1 MKTLERIIKIKE
13 NDMKK
18 SLLTKALLTFSV
30 IGTVFAFSN
39 TVKAADNY
47 ELVWSDEFNGNYLD
61 TNTWNYEIGTGSW
74 GWGNNEQQ
82 YYTDRNIKV
91 SNGTMKITAKR
102 EDYGGMKYTS
112 SRITTKNKKN
122 FKYGKIEARIKMP
135 KFKGVWPAFW
145 MLGANQDSVG
155 WPKCG
160 EIDIM
165 EAINDENLV
174 YGTLHWFN
182 DPGNNNADSGSSAAV
197 ADRTEYHV
205 YGVEWTA
212 DKLRWYVDG
221 KVYRTM
227 DVSNDSFSEVRKEYF
242 VIFNM
247 AIGGQ
252 WPGYDIDETAFPATM
267 EVDWVRAYK
276 KVEETTTKYTG
287 PMITV
292 TEDAV
297 ETCSEKWGSY
307 FGSGWAGA
315 SGTSKSTDKAV
326 TGATMN
332 ITSIGNSQWGVQQYL
347 KGLHY
352 YPGRTY
358 NYSFTMTSDVDKR
371 VFVKVAGDGD
381 EQIFGEYID
390 LKARVPYNFSRQ
402 VTLAKDMEGVL
413 DLYFGMGKCDGDA
426 AATNSAANITLSN
439 VSFKTT
445 TQIPDP
451 NYNNGE
457 STTNKT
463 TLPSEEKTT
472 TNNGV
477 TTTNNGLTTT
487 GNGVTTTSKVVVSR
501 PGKVSVKKVVRS
513 KNNRNIKIN
522 IKKVKGVTGYQI
534 KYSTNKKLKKAKTV
548 TTKSV
553 KKTLKKL
560 KKKTYYIQVRAYV
573 VKSGNVKVTGD
584 WSKIKK
590 VKVRK

>member
-1 MKTLERIIKIKE
+1 
-13 NDMKK
+13 MKK

-160 EIDIM
+160 EIDIV

-182 DPGNNNADSGSSAAV
+182 DPGNNNADSGSSVAV

-292 TEDAV
+292 TENAV
-297 ETCSEKWGSY
+297 ETCSGKWGSY
-307 FGSGWAGA
+307 FGSDWAGA

-402 VTLAKDMEGVL
+402 VTLAEDMEGVL

-477 TTTNNGLTTT
+477 TTTNNGVTTT
-487 GNGVTTTSKVVVSR
+487 GSGVTTTSKVVVSR

-573 VKSGNVKVTGD
+573 VKSGNVKITGD

>member
-1 MKTLERIIKIKE
+1 
-13 NDMKK
+13 MKK

-174 YGTLHWFN
+174 YGTLHWFH
-182 DPGNNNADSGSSAAV
+182 DPGNNNADSGSSVAV

-402 VTLAKDMEGVL
+402 VTLAEDMEGVL

-477 TTTNNGLTTT
+477 TTTNNGVTTT
-487 GNGVTTTSKVVVSR
+487 CNGVTTTSKVVVSR

-573 VKSGNVKVTGD
+573 VKSGNVKITGD

>member
-1 MKTLERIIKIKE
+1 
-13 NDMKK
+13 MKK

-160 EIDIM
+160 EIDIV

-174 YGTLHWFN
+174 YGTLHWFH
-182 DPGNNNADSGSSAAV
+182 DPGNNNADSGSSVAV
-197 ADRTEYHV
+197 ANRTEYHV

-252 WPGYDIDETAFPATM
+252 WPGYNIDETAFPATM

-402 VTLAKDMEGVL
+402 VTLAEDMEGVL

-477 TTTNNGLTTT
+477 TTTNNGVTTT
-487 GNGVTTTSKVVVSR
+487 GSGVTTTSKVVVSR

>member
-1 MKTLERIIKIKE
+1 
-13 NDMKK
+13 MKK

-47 ELVWSDEFNGNYLD
+47 ELVWSDEFNGNSLD

-82 YYTDRNIKV
+82 YYTDRNIRV

-102 EDYGGMKYTS
+102 EDYGRMKYTS

-182 DPGNNNADSGSSAAV
+182 DPGNNNADSGSSVAV
-197 ADRTEYHV
+197 ADRTEYHA

-252 WPGYDIDETAFPATM
+252 WPGYNIDETAFPATM

-297 ETCSEKWGSY
+297 ETCSGKWGSY
-307 FGSGWAGA
+307 FGSDWAGA
-315 SGTSKSTDKAV
+315 SGTLKSTDKAV

-358 NYSFTMTSDVDKR
+358 NYSFTMKSDVNKR

-381 EQIFGEYID
+381 EEIFGEYID
-390 LKARVPYNFSRQ
+390 LKAGVPYNFSRQ

-477 TTTNNGLTTT
+477 TTTNNGVTTT

-534 KYSTNKKLKKAKTV
+534 KYSINKKLKKAKTV

>member
-1 MKTLERIIKIKE
+1 
-13 NDMKK
+13 MKK

-160 EIDIM
+160 EIDIV

-182 DPGNNNADSGSSAAV
+182 DPGNNNADSGSSVAV
-197 ADRTEYHV
+197 ANRTEYHV

-297 ETCSEKWGSY
+297 ETCSGKWGSY
-307 FGSGWAGA
+307 FGSDWAGA

-477 TTTNNGLTTT
+477 TTTNNGVTTT
-487 GNGVTTTSKVVVSR
+487 GSGVTTTSKVVVSR

>member
-1 MKTLERIIKIKE
+1 
-13 NDMKK
+13 MKK
-18 SLLTKALLTFSV
+18 SLLTFSV

-47 ELVWSDEFNGNYLD
+47 ELVWSDEFNGNSLD

-182 DPGNNNADSGSSAAV
+182 DPGNNNADSGSSVAV

-252 WPGYDIDETAFPATM
+252 WPGYNIDETAFPATM

-297 ETCSEKWGSY
+297 ETCSGKWGSY
-307 FGSGWAGA
+307 FGSDWAGA

-402 VTLAKDMEGVL
+402 VTLAEDMEGVL

-477 TTTNNGLTTT
+477 TTTGNGVTTT

>member
-1 MKTLERIIKIKE
+1 MERIIKIKE

-182 DPGNNNADSGSSAAV
+182 DPGNNNADSGSSVAV

-252 WPGYDIDETAFPATM
+252 WPGYNIDETAFPATM

-297 ETCSEKWGSY
+297 ETCSGKWGSY
-307 FGSGWAGA
+307 FGSDWAGA

-402 VTLAKDMEGVL
+402 VTLAEDMEGVL

>member
-1 MKTLERIIKIKE
+1 MERIIKIKE

-160 EIDIM
+160 EIDIV

-182 DPGNNNADSGSSAAV
+182 DPGNNNADSGSSVAV
-197 ADRTEYHV
+197 ANRTEYHV

-297 ETCSEKWGSY
+297 ETCSGKWGSY
-307 FGSGWAGA
+307 FGSDWAGA

-402 VTLAKDMEGVL
+402 VTLAEDMEGVL

-477 TTTNNGLTTT
+477 TTTGS
-487 GNGVTTTSKVVVSR
+487 GVTTTSKVVVSR

-573 VKSGNVKVTGD
+573 VKSGNVKITGD

>member
-1 MKTLERIIKIKE
+1 
-13 NDMKK
+13 MKK

-47 ELVWSDEFNGNYLD
+47 ELVWSDEFNGNSLD

-174 YGTLHWFN
+174 YGTLHWFH
-182 DPGNNNADSGSSAAV
+182 DPGNNNADSGSSVAV
-197 ADRTEYHV
+197 ANRTEYHV

-307 FGSGWAGA
+307 FGSDWAGA

-402 VTLAKDMEGVL
+402 VTLAEDMEGVL

>member
-1 MKTLERIIKIKE
+1 
-13 NDMKK
+13 MKK

-182 DPGNNNADSGSSAAV
+182 DPGNNNADSGSSVAV

-252 WPGYDIDETAFPATM
+252 WPGYNIDETAFPATM

-276 KVEETTTKYTG
+276 KVEGTTTKYTG

-402 VTLAKDMEGVL
+402 VTLAEDMEGVL

-477 TTTNNGLTTT
+477 TTTNNGVTTT
-487 GNGVTTTSKVVVSR
+487 GSGVTTTSKVVVSR

>member
-1 MKTLERIIKIKE
+1 
-13 NDMKK
+13 MKK

-160 EIDIM
+160 EIDIV

-182 DPGNNNADSGSSAAV
+182 DPGNNNADSGSSVAV

-297 ETCSEKWGSY
+297 ETCSGKWGSY

-390 LKARVPYNFSRQ
+390 LKAGVPYNFSRQ

-477 TTTNNGLTTT
+477 TTTNNEVTTT

-501 PGKVSVKKVVRS
+501 LGKVSVKKVVRS

>member
-1 MKTLERIIKIKE
+1 MERIIKIKE

-160 EIDIM
+160 EIDIV

-182 DPGNNNADSGSSAAV
+182 DPGNNNADSGSSVAV

-212 DKLRWYVDG
+212 DKLRWYMDG

-402 VTLAKDMEGVL
+402 VTLAEDMEGVL

-477 TTTNNGLTTT
+477 TTTNNEVTTT

-573 VKSGNVKVTGD
+573 VKPGNVKVTGN

>member
-1 MKTLERIIKIKE
+1 
-13 NDMKK
+13 MKK

-160 EIDIM
+160 EIDIV

-182 DPGNNNADSGSSAAV
+182 DPGNNNADSGSSVAV
-197 ADRTEYHV
+197 ANRTEYHV

-297 ETCSEKWGSY
+297 ETCSGKWGSY
-307 FGSGWAGA
+307 FGSDWAGA

-402 VTLAKDMEGVL
+402 VTLAEDMEGVL

-477 TTTNNGLTTT
+477 TTT

>member
-1 MKTLERIIKIKE
+1 
-13 NDMKK
+13 MKK

-160 EIDIM
+160 EIDIV

-182 DPGNNNADSGSSAAV
+182 DPGNNNADSGSSVAV
-197 ADRTEYHV
+197 ADRTEYYV

-252 WPGYDIDETAFPATM
+252 WPGYNIDETAFPATM

-402 VTLAKDMEGVL
+402 VTLAEDMEGVL

-477 TTTNNGLTTT
+477 TTTNNEVTTT

-573 VKSGNVKVTGD
+573 VKPGNVKVTGD

>member
-1 MKTLERIIKIKE
+1 MERIIKIKE

-160 EIDIM
+160 EIDIV

-174 YGTLHWFN
+174 YGTLHWFH
-182 DPGNNNADSGSSAAV
+182 DPGNNNADSGSSVAV

-307 FGSGWAGA
+307 FGSDWAGA

-402 VTLAKDMEGVL
+402 VTLAEDMEGVL

>member
-1 MKTLERIIKIKE
+1 
-13 NDMKK
+13 MKK

-160 EIDIM
+160 EIDIV

-182 DPGNNNADSGSSAAV
+182 DPGNNNADSGSSVAV
-197 ADRTEYHV
+197 SDRTEYHV

-297 ETCSEKWGSY
+297 ETCSGKWGSY
-307 FGSGWAGA
+307 FGSDWAGA

-402 VTLAKDMEGVL
+402 VTLAEDMEGVL

-477 TTTNNGLTTT
+477 TTTNNGVTTT
-487 GNGVTTTSKVVVSR
+487 GSGVTTTSKVVVSR

>member
-1 MKTLERIIKIKE
+1 MERIIKIKE

-47 ELVWSDEFNGNYLD
+47 ELVWSDEFNGNSLD

-174 YGTLHWFN
+174 YGTLHWFH
-182 DPGNNNADSGSSAAV
+182 DPGNNNADSGSSVAV

-371 VFVKVAGDGD
+371 VFVKVAGDSD

-402 VTLAKDMEGVL
+402 VTLAEDMEGVL

-477 TTTNNGLTTT
+477 TTTGNGVTTT
-487 GNGVTTTSKVVVSR
+487 GSGVTTTSKVVVSR

>member
-1 MKTLERIIKIKE
+1 
-13 NDMKK
+13 MKK

-47 ELVWSDEFNGNYLD
+47 ELVWSDEFNGNSLD

-102 EDYGGMKYTS
+102 EDYGGRKYTS

-160 EIDIM
+160 EIDIV

-174 YGTLHWFN
+174 YGTLHWFH
-182 DPGNNNADSGSSAAV
+182 DPGNNNADSGSSVAV

-252 WPGYDIDETAFPATM
+252 WPGYNIDETAFPATM

-402 VTLAKDMEGVL
+402 VTLAEDMEGVL

-477 TTTNNGLTTT
+477 TTTGNGVTTT

>member
-1 MKTLERIIKIKE
+1 MERIIKIKE

-160 EIDIM
+160 EIDIV

-182 DPGNNNADSGSSAAV
+182 DPGNNNADSGSSVAV
-197 ADRTEYHV
+197 ANRTEYHV

-297 ETCSEKWGSY
+297 ETCSGKWGSY
-307 FGSGWAGA
+307 FGSDWAGA

-390 LKARVPYNFSRQ
+390 LKAGVPYNFSRQ

-477 TTTNNGLTTT
+477 TTTNNGVTTT

>member
-1 MKTLERIIKIKE
+1 
-13 NDMKK
+13 MKK

-182 DPGNNNADSGSSAAV
+182 DPGNNNADSGSSVAV

-252 WPGYDIDETAFPATM
+252 WPGYNIDETAFPATM

-297 ETCSEKWGSY
+297 ETCSGKWGSY
-307 FGSGWAGA
+307 FGSDWAGA

-390 LKARVPYNFSRQ
+390 LKARVPYNFSRK
-402 VTLAKDMEGVL
+402 VTLAEDMEGVL

-463 TLPSEEKTT
+463 TLPSEDKTT

-477 TTTNNGLTTT
+477 TTTNNGVTTT
-487 GNGVTTTSKVVVSR
+487 GNGVTTTYKVVVSR

>member
-1 MKTLERIIKIKE
+1 
-13 NDMKK
+13 MKK

-160 EIDIM
+160 EIDIV

-182 DPGNNNADSGSSAAV
+182 DPGNNNADSGSSVAV
-197 ADRTEYHV
+197 ANRTEYHV

-297 ETCSEKWGSY
+297 ETCSGKWGSY
-307 FGSGWAGA
+307 FGSDWAGA

-390 LKARVPYNFSRQ
+390 LKAGVPYNFSRQ
-402 VTLAKDMEGVL
+402 VTLAEDMEGVL

>member
-1 MKTLERIIKIKE
+1 
-13 NDMKK
+13 MKK

-182 DPGNNNADSGSSAAV
+182 DPGNNNADSGSSVAV
-197 ADRTEYHV
+197 ANRTEYHV

-252 WPGYDIDETAFPATM
+252 WPGYNIDETAFPATM

-276 KVEETTTKYTG
+276 KVEGTTTKYTG

-307 FGSGWAGA
+307 FGSDWAGA

-402 VTLAKDMEGVL
+402 VTLAEDMEGVL

-477 TTTNNGLTTT
+477 TTTNNEVTTT

>member
-1 MKTLERIIKIKE
+1 
-13 NDMKK
+13 MKK

-47 ELVWSDEFNGNYLD
+47 ELVWSDEFNGNSLD

-160 EIDIM
+160 EIDIV

-174 YGTLHWFN
+174 YGTLHWFH
-182 DPGNNNADSGSSAAV
+182 DPGNNNADSGSSVAV
-197 ADRTEYHV
+197 ANRTEYHV

-307 FGSGWAGA
+307 FGSDWAGA

-358 NYSFTMTSDVDKR
+358 NFSFTMTSDVDKR

-402 VTLAKDMEGVL
+402 VTLSEDMEGVL

-477 TTTNNGLTTT
+477 TTTNNGVTTT
-487 GNGVTTTSKVVVSR
+487 GSGVTTTSKVVVSR

>member
-1 MKTLERIIKIKE
+1 MERIIKIKE

-30 IGTVFAFSN
+30 IGMVFAFSN

-47 ELVWSDEFNGNYLD
+47 ELVWSDEFNGNSLD

-182 DPGNNNADSGSSAAV
+182 DPGNNNADSGSSVAV
-197 ADRTEYHV
+197 ANRTEYHV

-297 ETCSEKWGSY
+297 ETCSGKWGSY
-307 FGSGWAGA
+307 FGSDWAGA

-402 VTLAKDMEGVL
+402 VTLAEDMEGVL

-477 TTTNNGLTTT
+477 TTTNNGVTTT

>member
-1 MKTLERIIKIKE
+1 
-13 NDMKK
+13 MKK

-160 EIDIM
+160 EIDIV

-174 YGTLHWFN
+174 YGTLHWFH
-182 DPGNNNADSGSSAAV
+182 DPGNNNADSGSSVAV

-297 ETCSEKWGSY
+297 ETCSGKWGSY
-307 FGSGWAGA
+307 FGSDWAGA

-402 VTLAKDMEGVL
+402 VTLAEDMEGVL

-477 TTTNNGLTTT
+477 TTTNNGVTTT
-487 GNGVTTTSKVVVSR
+487 GNGVITTSKVVVSR

>member
-1 MKTLERIIKIKE
+1 
-13 NDMKK
+13 MKK

-160 EIDIM
+160 EIDIV

-182 DPGNNNADSGSSAAV
+182 DPGNNNADSGSSVAV

-252 WPGYDIDETAFPATM
+252 WPGYNIDETAFPATM

-297 ETCSEKWGSY
+297 ETCSGKWGSY

-402 VTLAKDMEGVL
+402 VTLAEDMEGVL

-477 TTTNNGLTTT
+477 TTT

-501 PGKVSVKKVVRS
+501 PGKVNVKKVVRS

>member
-1 MKTLERIIKIKE
+1 
-13 NDMKK
+13 
-18 SLLTKALLTFSV
+18 
-30 IGTVFAFSN
+30 
-39 TVKAADNY
+39 
-47 ELVWSDEFNGNYLD
+47 
-61 TNTWNYEIGTGSW
+61 
-74 GWGNNEQQ
+74 
-82 YYTDRNIKV
+82 
-91 SNGTMKITAKR
+91 
-102 EDYGGMKYTS
+102 
-112 SRITTKNKKN
+112 
-122 FKYGKIEARIKMP
+122 
-135 KFKGVWPAFW
+135 
-145 MLGANQDSVG
+145 
-155 WPKCG
+155 
-160 EIDIM
+160 
-165 EAINDENLV
+165 
-174 YGTLHWFN
+174 
-182 DPGNNNADSGSSAAV
+182 
-197 ADRTEYHV
+197 
-205 YGVEWTA
+205 
-212 DKLRWYVDG
+212 
-221 KVYRTM
+221 
-227 DVSNDSFSEVRKEYF
+227 
-242 VIFNM
+242 
-247 AIGGQ
+247 
-252 WPGYDIDETAFPATM
+252 
-267 EVDWVRAYK
+267 
-276 KVEETTTKYTG
+276 
-287 PMITV
+287 
-292 TEDAV
+292 
-297 ETCSEKWGSY
+297 
-307 FGSGWAGA
+307 
-315 SGTSKSTDKAV
+315 
-326 TGATMN
+326 MN

-358 NYSFTMTSDVDKR
+358 NYSFTMKSDVNKR

-381 EQIFGEYID
+381 EEIFGEYID
-390 LKARVPYNFSRQ
+390 LKAGVPYNFSRQ

-457 STTNKT
+457 STTNKP

-560 KKKTYYIQVRAYV
+560 KKKTYYIKVRAYV

>member
-1 MKTLERIIKIKE
+1 
-13 NDMKK
+13 MKK

-47 ELVWSDEFNGNYLD
+47 ELVWSDEFNGNSLD

-160 EIDIM
+160 EIDIV

-174 YGTLHWFN
+174 YGTLHWFH
-182 DPGNNNADSGSSAAV
+182 DPGNNNADSGSSVAV

-276 KVEETTTKYTG
+276 KVEEPTTKYTG

-307 FGSGWAGA
+307 FGSDWAGA

-402 VTLAKDMEGVL
+402 VTLAEDMEGVL

>member
-1 MKTLERIIKIKE
+1 
-13 NDMKK
+13 MKK

-182 DPGNNNADSGSSAAV
+182 DPGNNNADSGSSVAV
-197 ADRTEYHV
+197 ANRTEYHV

-297 ETCSEKWGSY
+297 ETCSGKWGSY
-307 FGSGWAGA
+307 FGSDWAGA

-477 TTTNNGLTTT
+477 TTTNNGVTTT

>member
-1 MKTLERIIKIKE
+1 
-13 NDMKK
+13 MKK

-61 TNTWNYEIGTGSW
+61 TNTWNYEIGTESW

-160 EIDIM
+160 EIDIV

-174 YGTLHWFN
+174 YGTLHWFH
-182 DPGNNNADSGSSAAV
+182 DPGNNNADSGSSVAV
-197 ADRTEYHV
+197 ANRTEYHV

-307 FGSGWAGA
+307 FGSDWAGA

>member
-1 MKTLERIIKIKE
+1 MERIIKIKE

-160 EIDIM
+160 EIDIV

-182 DPGNNNADSGSSAAV
+182 DPGNNNADSGSSVAV

-297 ETCSEKWGSY
+297 ETCSGKWGSY
-307 FGSGWAGA
+307 FGSDWAGA
-315 SGTSKSTDKAV
+315 SGTSKPTDKAV

-402 VTLAKDMEGVL
+402 VTLAEDMEGVL

-477 TTTNNGLTTT
+477 TTTNNEVTTT

-573 VKSGNVKVTGD
+573 VKPGNVKVTGD

>member
-1 MKTLERIIKIKE
+1 
-13 NDMKK
+13 MKK

-47 ELVWSDEFNGNYLD
+47 ELVWSDEFNGNSLD

-160 EIDIM
+160 EIDIV

-174 YGTLHWFN
+174 YGTLHWFH
-182 DPGNNNADSGSSAAV
+182 DPGNNNADSGSSVAV
-197 ADRTEYHV
+197 ANRTEYHV

-307 FGSGWAGA
+307 FGSDWAGA

-402 VTLAKDMEGVL
+402 VTLAEDMEGVL

-477 TTTNNGLTTT
+477 ATTGNGVTTT
-487 GNGVTTTSKVVVSR
+487 GSGVTTTSKVVVSR

>member
-1 MKTLERIIKIKE
+1 
-13 NDMKK
+13 MKK

-47 ELVWSDEFNGNYLD
+47 ELVWSDEFNGNSLD

-160 EIDIM
+160 EIDIV

-182 DPGNNNADSGSSAAV
+182 DPGNNNADSGSSVAV
-197 ADRTEYHV
+197 ANRTEYHV

-276 KVEETTTKYTG
+276 KVEEKTTKYTG

-307 FGSGWAGA
+307 FGSDWAGA

-457 STTNKT
+457 STT
-463 TLPSEEKTT
+463 

-477 TTTNNGLTTT
+477 TTTNNGVTTT

-573 VKSGNVKVTGD
+573 VKPGNVKVTGD

>member
-1 MKTLERIIKIKE
+1 MERIIKIKE

-47 ELVWSDEFNGNYLD
+47 ELVWSDEFNGNSLD

-160 EIDIM
+160 EIDIV

-174 YGTLHWFN
+174 YGTLHWFH
-182 DPGNNNADSGSSAAV
+182 DPGNNNADSGSSVAV
-197 ADRTEYHV
+197 ANRTEYHV

-307 FGSGWAGA
+307 FGSDWAGA

-573 VKSGNVKVTGD
+573 VKSGNVKITGD

>member
-1 MKTLERIIKIKE
+1 
-13 NDMKK
+13 MKK

-182 DPGNNNADSGSSAAV
+182 DPGNNNADSGSSVAV
-197 ADRTEYHV
+197 ANRTEYHV

-252 WPGYDIDETAFPATM
+252 WPGYNIDETAFPATM

-297 ETCSEKWGSY
+297 ETCSGKWGSY

-390 LKARVPYNFSRQ
+390 LKARVPYNFSRK
-402 VTLAKDMEGVL
+402 VTLAEDMEGVL

-463 TLPSEEKTT
+463 TLPSEDKTT

-477 TTTNNGLTTT
+477 TTTNNGVTTT

>member
-1 MKTLERIIKIKE
+1 
-13 NDMKK
+13 MKK

-182 DPGNNNADSGSSAAV
+182 DPGNNNADSGSSVAV

-252 WPGYDIDETAFPATM
+252 WPGYNIDETAFPSTM

-297 ETCSEKWGSY
+297 ETCSGKWGSY
-307 FGSGWAGA
+307 FGSDWAGA

-390 LKARVPYNFSRQ
+390 LKAGVPYNFSRQ
-402 VTLAKDMEGVL
+402 VTLAEDMEGVL

-477 TTTNNGLTTT
+477 TTTNNEVTTT

-573 VKSGNVKVTGD
+573 VKSGNVKITGD

>member
-1 MKTLERIIKIKE
+1 MERIIKIKE

-160 EIDIM
+160 EIDIV

-182 DPGNNNADSGSSAAV
+182 DPGNNNADSGSSVAV

-402 VTLAKDMEGVL
+402 VTLAEDMEGVL

-477 TTTNNGLTTT
+477 TTTNNGVTTT

-573 VKSGNVKVTGD
+573 VKPGNVKVTGD

>member
-1 MKTLERIIKIKE
+1 MERIIKIKE

-160 EIDIM
+160 EIDIV

-182 DPGNNNADSGSSAAV
+182 DPGNNNADSGSSVAV

-297 ETCSEKWGSY
+297 ETCSGKWGSY

-390 LKARVPYNFSRQ
+390 LKAGVPYNFSRQ

-477 TTTNNGLTTT
+477 TTTNNEVTTT

-501 PGKVSVKKVVRS
+501 LGKVSVKKVVRS

>member
-1 MKTLERIIKIKE
+1 
-13 NDMKK
+13 MKK

-160 EIDIM
+160 EIDIV

-174 YGTLHWFN
+174 YGTLHWFH
-182 DPGNNNADSGSSAAV
+182 DPGNNNADSGSSVAV

-477 TTTNNGLTTT
+477 TTTGNGVTTT